1 MFEESLVESTG
12 LIRNRNRWPTVIS
25 IATQATLAAVLI
37 SIPMLHPE
45 ILSLHAPSLAFIA
58 PPPRPAPPPPP
69 PTRVVVTT
77 STTSSAP
84 SAPAAPPMSNQRLI
98 PTIEAAGEIPNLN
111 PTNITMDSG
120 STGNPFGSTVPRTGS
135 SISVAPTNP
144 TAKPGALL
152 HVSSGVTTGHLITP
166 IQPVYPRI
174 AVAAR
179 MEGTVIIQAIISKSG
194 QIESAHVLT
203 GPAMLQSAAL
213 EAVRTAR
220 YHPFLLN
227 GAPTEVETTISI
239 NFRLGGSS

>member
-12 LIRNRNRWPTVIS
+12 LIRNRNRWPAVIS
-25 IATQATLAAVLI
+25 IATQAALAAILI

-69 PTRVVVTT
+69 PTHVVVAT

-98 PTIEAAGEIPNLN
+98 PTIEAAGDAPNLH
-111 PTNITMDSG
+111 PTNLTMGPG
-120 STGNPFGSTVPRTGS
+120 SNANPFGGTPIGGS
-135 SISVAPTNP
+135 SVSVVPAAA
-144 TAKPGALL
+144 AKPGNLL
-152 HVSSGVTTGHLITP
+152 QISRGVTAGHLIAP

-179 MEGTVIIQAIISKSG
+179 QEGTVIVQAIISKTG

-227 GAPTEVETTISI
+227 GDPTEVETTISI
-239 NFRLGGSS
+239 NFRLGGS

>member
-98 PTIEAAGEIPNLN
+98 PTIDTAGDAPNLHPTTLNMN
-111 PTNITMDSG
+111 PG
-120 STGNPFGSTVPRTGS
+120 STGNPFGSTVPYTGT
-135 SISVAPTNP
+135 SISVAPTT
-144 TAKPGALL
+144 TAKPGKPLS
-152 HVSSGVTTGHLITP
+152 VSSGVTTGHLIAP

-174 AVAAR
+174 AIAAR
-179 MEGTVIIQAIISKSG
+179 MEGTVIVQAIISKTG

>member
-25 IATQATLAAVLI
+25 IATQAALAVVLI

-45 ILSLHAPSLAFIA
+45 ILSLHAASLAFIA
-58 PPPRPAPPPPP
+58 PPPRPAPPPSP
-69 PTRVVVTT
+69 PTRVVVAT

-84 SAPAAPPMSNQRLI
+84 SAPMAEPMSTVALI
-98 PTIEAAGEIPNLN
+98 HTIDAPGETPNLN
-111 PTNITMDSG
+111 PTTHTMGPG
-120 STGNPFGSTVPRTGS
+120 STTNPFGGTAVGHSSVSVVPAT
-135 SISVAPTNP
+135 A
-144 TAKPGALL
+144 AKPGNILQI
-152 HVSSGVTTGHLITP
+152 SRGVTTGHLIAP

-174 AVAAR
+174 AVAAHQ
-179 MEGTVIIQAIISKSG
+179 EGTVIIQAIISKTG

-213 EAVRTAR
+213 DAVRTAH

-227 GAPTEVETTISI
+227 GDPTEVETTISI
-239 NFRLGGSS
+239 NFRLGGS

>member
-111 PTNITMDSG
+111 PTNITMNPG
-120 STGNPFGSTVPRTGS
+120 STGNPFGSTVPYTGT
-135 SISVAPTNP
+135 SISVAPT
-144 TAKPGALL
+144 TATKPGKLL
-152 HVSSGVTTGHLITP
+152 SVSSGVTTGHLITP

-213 EAVRTAR
+213 EAVRSAH

-227 GAPTEVETTISI
+227 GDPTEVETTISI

>member
-58 PPPRPAPPPPP
+58 PPPP

-98 PTIEAAGEIPNLN
+98 PTIDTAGDAPNLHPTTLNMN
-111 PTNITMDSG
+111 PG
-120 STGNPFGSTVPRTGS
+120 STGNPFGSTVPYTGS

-213 EAVRTAR
+213 EAVRSAH

-227 GAPTEVETTISI
+227 GDPTEVETTISI

>member
-12 LIRNRNRWPTVIS
+12 VIRNRNRWPAVIS
-25 IATQATLAAVLI
+25 IATQAALVAILI

-69 PTRVVVTT
+69 PTRVVVAT
-77 STTSSAP
+77 SPTSSAP
-84 SAPAAPPMSNQRLI
+84 SAPTAPPMSNQRLI
-98 PTIEAAGEIPNLN
+98 PTIEAAGETPNLN
-111 PTNITMDSG
+111 PTTLTMG
-120 STGNPFGSTVPRTGS
+120 NNSTTNPFGGTPTVGT
-135 SISVAPTNP
+135 SISVAPAPTT
-144 TAKPGALL
+144 TAKPGKPLS
-152 HVSSGVTTGHLITP
+152 VSSGVTTGHLIAP

-174 AVAAR
+174 AIAAR
-179 MEGTVIIQAIISKSG
+179 MEGIVIVQAIISKTG

-203 GPAMLQSAAL
+203 GPAMLQAAAL
-213 EAVRTAR
+213 DAVRTAR